1 MFYHFLLISLRRFKK
16 DKFFTLLNVLGLSLG
31 IATTVVILSFVTFE
45 YSFDQFHTKK
55 DNIYR
60 VLTHWTSG
68 NRTEKLSVTGT
79 KISNIATNEIPEVVE
94 TAKFFPVGSRVP
106 YSLKVEDKVFQ
117 ESNFAYAD
125 PSFLK
130 IFDFNLKSGDPNT
143 ALNEPNSIILTEQ
156 IANKYFGSTDPM
168 GKTISVNGDTEMLI
182 TGILSNPPK
191 NSSLLIGAIASFKR
205 LEGRYGIGW
214 FPMNFMTFIQLQDQ
228 TDTDKIADFFLA
240 KAQKDMTGDMAA
252 DAAGINF
259 SLQSLSD
266 IHMQKGMAA
275 DIGKRGNSKN
285 TIAFLFIGAFILAIA
300 CINYIN
306 LTTAQSEKKAK
317 EVGIRKVL
325 GSSRQSLV
333 KRYLGETAILT
344 FLSILLAIAF
354 AELALPYINQVIGT
368 EIPFDIT
375 NGWFWPTFLFTLFVI
390 ITALA
395 GSYPALFLSSF
406 QPVSVL
412 KGTFLSARS
421 GDKFRK
427 ILVVFQFSISIFLI
441 IGTIV
446 IYKQVMYGSQKQLGF
461 DQEQIIVVPLADQ
474 ASFDKLEAIEA
485 SLNSH
490 PAIQST
496 AKVSEVL
503 GNIRAGYGFDAEG
516 LISKENNNCTGFSV
530 DRNGLKTMGLNL
542 IAGSDFTRTS
552 ENDSV
557 WHYIVNRQL
566 INDIGWTPEEA
577 IGKDFRM
584 TPLPFG
590 KLIGVVED
598 FHFASL
604 HEKIGPVVL
613 TYIDHEISNLYVRTT
628 PNQSQAAMD
637 HIFITFNDIVPDSP
651 IEPSFLVSELDELY
665 QSEKRTAYLLILFTG
680 LSIFIGCLGL
690 LGLTAFLVEKKNKE
704 IGIRK
709 IMGAS
714 ITQIVKNLSW
724 RFISLI
730 LIANIIVT
738 PIAFIA
744 LNSWLDNYAYTI
756 SIGWDIF
763 VITGF
768 CAMAIGFITVF
779 YHSYKAATA
788 NPADAIRSE

>member
-1 MFYHFLLISLRRFKK
+1 MLSQFLLISLRRFKK

-31 IATTVVILSFVTFE
+31 IATTIIILSFVVFE

-60 VLTHWTSG
+60 VLTHWASG
-68 NRTEKLSVTGT
+68 NRIEKLSVTGT
-79 KISNIATNEIPEVVE
+79 KISNIADNEIPEIVT
-94 TAKFFPVGSRVP
+94 TAKFFPIGSRVP
-106 YSLKVEDKVFQ
+106 YSLRVGDKVFQ
-117 ESNFAYAD
+117 ESDFAYAD
-125 PSFLK
+125 PAFLQ
-130 IFDFNLKSGDPNT
+130 IFDFTLKSGDQST
-143 ALNEPNSIILTEQ
+143 ALNEPNSIILTEDM
-156 IANKYFGSTDPM
+156 AKKYFGSTEPM
-168 GKTISVNGDTEMLI
+168 GKIITVNGDVDMI
-182 TGILSNPPK
+182 VTGIFYNPPK
-191 NSSLLIGAIASFKR
+191 NSSLPIGALASFKR
-205 LEGRYGIGW
+205 LEDRYGIGW
-214 FPMNFMTFIQLQDQ
+214 FPMNFMTFVQIQDQ
-228 TDTDKIADFFLA
+228 ADTDKIANFFLS
-240 KAQKDMTGDMAA
+240 KAQQDMTGDMAA

-259 SLQSLSD
+259 SLQPLSD
-266 IHMQKGMAA
+266 IHMQKGIAA
-275 DIGKRGNSKN
+275 DIGKRGNDKN
-285 TIAFLFIGAFILAIA
+285 TLAFLLIGAFILVIA

-306 LTTAQSEKKAK
+306 LTTAQSEKKSK

-325 GSSRQSLV
+325 GSSRKAII
-333 KRYLGETAILT
+333 KRYLGETALLT
-344 FLSILLAIAF
+344 LVSILLALTF
-354 AELALPYINQVIGT
+354 VELALPYINQIIGT
-368 EIPFDIT
+368 EIPF
-375 NGWFWPTFLFTLFVI
+375 NLMNSWYWSAFLFGLLVI

-412 KGTFLSARS
+412 KGTFLSAKS
-421 GDKFRK
+421 GDRFRK
-427 ILVVFQFSISIFLI
+427 TLVVFQFSISIFLI
-441 IGTIV
+441 IGTVV
-446 IYKQVMYGSQKQLGF
+446 IYQQVMYGSQKKLGF

-474 ASFDKLEAIEA
+474 ASFDKLEAIEG

-490 PAIQST
+490 PAVQST

-516 LISKENNNCTGFSV
+516 LISKENNNCTGLSV
-530 DRNGLKTMGLNL
+530 DRNGIQTMGLEL
-542 IAGSDFTRTS
+542 IAGSDFTKTS

-566 INDIGWTPEEA
+566 INDIGWTVEEA

-584 TPLPFG
+584 TPMPFG

-613 TYIDHEISNLYVRTT
+613 TYIHHEIKNLYVRTT
-628 PNQSQAAMD
+628 KSQSQAAMD
-637 HIFITFNDIVPDSP
+637 HIFITFKDIVPDSP
-651 IEPSFLVSELDELY
+651 IEPSYLVSELNQLY
-665 QSEKRTAYLLILFTG
+665 QSEKRTAHLMILFTG
-680 LSIFIGCLGL
+680 LSIIIGCLGL

-714 ITQIVKNLSW
+714 ITHIIKNLSW

-730 LIANIIVT
+730 LIANMIVA
-738 PIAFIA
+738 PIAYIA
-744 LNSWLDNYAYTI
+744 LNAWLNNYAYTI

-763 VITGF
+763 AITGI
-768 CAMAIGFITVF
+768 CAMAIGFFTVF
-779 YHSYKAATA
+779 YHSYKAASA

>member
-1 MFYHFLLISLRRFKK
+1 MFYQFLLISLRRFKK
-16 DKFFTLLNVLGLSLG
+16 DRFFTLLNVLGLSLG
-31 IATTVVILSFVTFE
+31 IATTIVILSFVAFE
-45 YSFDQFHTKK
+45 YSFDQFHSKK
-55 DNIYR
+55 NNTYR
-60 VLTHWTSG
+60 VLTHWASG
-68 NRTEKLSVTGT
+68 DRIEKLSVTGT
-79 KISNIATNEIPEVVE
+79 KISNIAANEIPEVVN
-94 TAKFFPVGSRVP
+94 TAKFFPIGSRVP
-106 YSLKVEDKVFQ
+106 YSLKFEDKVFQ
-117 ESNFAYAD
+117 ESDFAYAD

-130 IFDFNLKSGDPNT
+130 IFDFKLKSGDPNT
-143 ALNEPNSIILTEQ
+143 ALNEPNSIILTEDM
-156 IANKYFGSTDPM
+156 AKKYFDSADPM
-168 GKTISVNGDTEMLI
+168 GKIITVNGNTDMI
-182 TGILSNPPK
+182 VTGVFYNPPK
-191 NSSLLIGAIASFKR
+191 NSSIPIGALASFKR
-205 LEGRYGIGW
+205 LEARYGIGW
-214 FPMNFMTFIQLQDQ
+214 FPMNFMTFVQVQDRAN
-228 TDTDKIADFFLA
+228 TDKIANFFLA
-240 KAQKDMTGDMAA
+240 KAQEDMTGDVAA

-266 IHMQKGMAA
+266 IHMQKDIAA
-275 DIGKRGNSKN
+275 DIGKRGNDKN
-285 TIAFLFIGAFILAIA
+285 TLTFLFIGVFILIIA

-306 LTTAQSEKKAK
+306 LTTAQSEKKSK

-325 GSSRQSLV
+325 GSSRKALI

-344 FLSILLAIAF
+344 LLSILLAITF
-354 AELALPYINQVIGT
+354 VQLALPYINQVIGT
-368 EIPFDIT
+368 EIPFDPM
-375 NGWFWPTFLFTLFVI
+375 NSWHWPAFLLGLLAI

-412 KGTFLSARS
+412 KGTFLSAKS
-421 GDKFRK
+421 GDRFRK

-441 IGTIV
+441 LGTII
-446 IYKQVMYGSQKQLGF
+446 IYKQVMYGSQKKLGF
-461 DQEQIIVVPLADQ
+461 DQEQIIVIPLADQ

-490 PAIQST
+490 PAVQST

-530 DRNGLKTMGLNL
+530 DRKGLKTMGLEL
-542 IAGSDFTRTS
+542 IAGSDFTKTS

-557 WHYIVNRQL
+557 WHYIANRQL
-566 INDIGWTPEEA
+566 INSIGWTPEEA

-584 TPLPFG
+584 TPMPFG

-628 PNQSQAAMD
+628 QNQSQAAMD
-637 HIFITFNDIVPDSP
+637 HIFTIFNDIVPDSP
-651 IEPSFLVSELDELY
+651 IEPSFLVSELDQLY
-665 QSEKRTAYLLILFTG
+665 QNEKRTAHLMILFTG
-680 LSIFIGCLGL
+680 LSIVIGCLGL

-709 IMGAS
+709 ILGAS
-714 ITQIVKNLSW
+714 IAHIIRNLSW
-724 RFISLI
+724 RFVSLI
-730 LIANIIVT
+730 LIANVIVT
-738 PIAFIA
+738 PIAYIV
-744 LNSWLDNYAYTI
+744 LNSWLNNYAYSI

-763 VITGF
+763 AITGI
-768 CAMAIGFITVF
+768 CAMVIGFFTVF